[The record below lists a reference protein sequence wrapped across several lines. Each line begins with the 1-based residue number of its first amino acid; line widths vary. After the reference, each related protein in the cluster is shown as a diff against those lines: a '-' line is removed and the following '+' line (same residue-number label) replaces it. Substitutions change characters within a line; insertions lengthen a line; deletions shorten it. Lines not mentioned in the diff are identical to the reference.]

1 MMVDASKADSSEAS
15 RSGAD
20 TPLDLEAGDWKST
33 LKRTVKEIK
42 DDRIAFAAAAMAYYF
57 FLAIFPALIALVG
70 VFGLANIDA
79 SGLVESLT
87 SSLPGGAGKALSDA
101 LRNSDAASETASLT
115 AAISGIAIAL
125 WSASS
130 GMAALQ
136 TGLNVAYDVEQDRKF
151 LAKRGVALLL
161 LVATAVLGGV
171 PSPFF
176 TFGESIFFKA
186 LGWVLTVFAVAVL
199 FSIYYYVAP
208 NREER
213 RWRWMTPGG
222 VVGALLWIGV
232 SAMFGLYINNFSNYG
247 KTYGELAGVVV
258 LVLWLYLTSLAVL
271 IGGEL
276 NAEVERQAAR

>member
-1 MMVDASKADSSEAS
+1 MGDSAGNGS
-15 RSGAD
+15 RRSSGSSAD

-33 LKRTVKEIK
+33 FVRTVKEIK

-70 VFGLANIDA
+70 VLGLVNIDA
-79 SGLVESLT
+79 TGLVESLS
-87 SSLPGGAGKALSDA
+87 SSLPGGAGEALTEA
-101 LRNSDAASETASLT
+101 LKDSDAASDTASLT

-151 LAKRGVALLL
+151 FAKRAVALLL
-161 LVATAVLGGV
+161 LVATALLGGV

-176 TFGESIFFKA
+176 TFGESTFFQA
-186 LGWVLTVFAVAVL
+186 LGWVLTVVAVAVL

-208 NREER
+208 NRDAR
-213 RWRWMTPGG
+213 PWRWMTPGG

-232 SAMFGLYINNFSNYG
+232 SLLFGLYISNFSDYG

-258 LVLWLYLTSLAVL
+258 LVLWLYLTSLTVL
-271 IGGEL
+271 VGGEL